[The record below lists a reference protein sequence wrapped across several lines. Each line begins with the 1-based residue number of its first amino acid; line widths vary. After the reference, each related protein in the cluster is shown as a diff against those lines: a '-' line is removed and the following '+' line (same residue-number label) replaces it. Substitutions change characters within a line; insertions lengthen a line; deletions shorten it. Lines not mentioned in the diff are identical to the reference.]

1 MKKSYLMLLACLI
14 IAGCSST
21 KNTVETTKSDSNNN
35 TDTSTELVV
44 EIEEASH
51 NWQNESAEN
60 NSFLGIGTDRAYSEL
75 LKSKSP
81 SKKVIVAIIDSG
93 TDIEHED
100 LSGNIWVNADEIAA
114 NGVDD
119 DENGYVDDIHGWNF
133 IGGKDGKNV
142 NRDTY
147 ELTRIYVDLRDRFRG
162 KKVSDLSDEEVV
174 EYERYLEI
182 KKEFELKK
190 AEAKASFDNIKQVK
204 QAIDGAKNIFDVAS
218 IDSVSDK
225 ELVLKSNDGPYRK
238 QAKQVIKYFRD
249 LGVKE
254 ADINDAYEQFD
265 KMYNYAYNP
274 EFDPR
279 YIVGDDFKD
288 LENRYY
294 GNNDVEGPRSDHGS
308 HVAGIVGAIRNNNMG
323 MNGVAAN
330 VSLMIVRAVPDGDE
344 RDKDVGNAIRYAVEN
359 GADIINMSF
368 GKAYSPRK
376 FYVDEALKF
385 ADQNNVL
392 VINAAGNSGENIDST
407 INFPNK
413 FYTDGGMMKNFI
425 SVGASSWKS
434 DSLIAAPFSNYGKK
448 VDLFAPGVDVYSTT
462 PDNTYEPFDGTSMAS
477 PVVAGAAAL
486 LMSYYPN
493 LTASDV
499 KAILL
504 ESVTPVDQVVYKPGT
519 DVAIPFSSLSATG
532 GIVNVY
538 QALKLAEMKTSG
550 TN

>member
-1 MKKSYLMLLACLI
+1 MLLACLI